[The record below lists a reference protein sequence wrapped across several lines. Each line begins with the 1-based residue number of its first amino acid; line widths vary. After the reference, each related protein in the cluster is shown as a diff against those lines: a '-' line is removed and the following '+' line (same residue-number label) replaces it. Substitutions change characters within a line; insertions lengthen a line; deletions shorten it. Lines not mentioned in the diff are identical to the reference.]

1 MSYVDDLT
9 LAVPSIAGLRKM
21 LEICGK
27 YGEECSVDY
36 NASKTVCVTFN
47 RWNVGVK
54 TSVKLCGAM
63 LKWVDKVKHLGNH
76 LQYNLCEA
84 KEVTM
89 KKSDLIQRVKTLLVI
104 FR

>member
-1 MSYVDDLT
+1 
-9 LAVPSIAGLRKM
+9 M

-27 YGEECSVDY
+27 YGEEFSVDY
-36 NASKTVCVTFN
+36 NPTKTVCVVFS
-47 RWNVGVK
+47 RRRIEVK

-89 KKSDLIQRVKTLLVI
+89 KKSEHPPGYTWTKY
-104 FR
+104 